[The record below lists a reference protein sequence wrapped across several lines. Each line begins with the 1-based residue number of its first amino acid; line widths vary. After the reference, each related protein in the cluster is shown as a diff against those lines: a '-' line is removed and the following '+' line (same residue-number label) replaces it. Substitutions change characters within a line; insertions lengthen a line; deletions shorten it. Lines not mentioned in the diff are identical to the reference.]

1 MIARRFS
8 RPVSLAAIGMVLL
21 AASGALA
28 HSWYP
33 AWCCSDHD
41 CRELLVARGE
51 VVTETPEG
59 FRLWDG
65 RFIGREYA
73 KPSPDIR
80 FHMCEEPVTRAIVCF
95 FAPQGQS

>member
-1 MIARRFS
+1 MASGRTWII
-8 RPVSLAAIGMVLL
+8 VAAALSF
-21 AASGALA
+21 AASQARA

-41 CRELLVARGE
+41 CRELLRGE
-51 VVTETPEG
+51 DVTETEDG

-73 KPSPDIR
+73 KPSPDIK
-80 FHMCEEPVTRAIVCF
+80 FHLCEEPVTRAIICF

>member
-1 MIARRFS
+1 MASRRTWII
-8 RPVSLAAIGMVLL
+8 V
-21 AASGALA
+21 AASVWIAGMPAWA

-41 CRELLVARGE
+41 CRELLAARGE
-51 VVTETPEG
+51 IVTETSEG

-65 RFIGREYA
+65 RFIGREHA

-80 FHMCEEPVTRAIVCF
+80 FHICEEPVTHAIVCF

>member
-1 MIARRFS
+1 MASRRTWIIVAVAAWVAGT
-8 RPVSLAAIGMVLL
+8 PVW
-21 AASGALA
+21 A

-41 CRELLVARGE
+41 CRELLAARGE
-51 VVTETPEG
+51 VVTETAEG

-65 RFIGREYA
+65 RFIGRKHA

-80 FHMCEEPVTRAIVCF
+80 FHMCEEPVTRAIICF

>member
-1 MIARRFS
+1 MASRRTWII
-8 RPVSLAAIGMVLL
+8 V
-21 AASGALA
+21 AASAWIVGAPAWA

-41 CRELLVARGE
+41 CRELLAARGE
-51 VVTETPEG
+51 IVTETSEG

-65 RFIGREYA
+65 RFIGREHA

-80 FHMCEEPVTRAIVCF
+80 FHICEEPVTHAIVCF